1 MKPVLLLGDEPRIVV
16 AVARSLHARG
26 VPVDV
31 AAMTSGAP
39 RIVSTA
45 VRRWSRF
52 LDSPGGDDALLTTML
67 EAIGTYG
74 YDYLIPASDT
84 ALAVLAKHYG
94 AFPAGVRLGCPEPP
108 TVLAVLDK
116 ARTLEAAAACG
127 VPVPEDYRFDSRNA
141 CDHDAARMRFPVI
154 AKPREKRRPADA
166 GFKVR
171 RFETIDELR
180 SAWTADASFGV
191 RHLIQE
197 FCPGHGVGIEA
208 IMHDGQPLALFQHR
222 RVKEFPASGGVSVVA
237 ISEPVNHVLAEHAVR
252 LLQALSWSGVAMVEF
267 RVDDERGRVAL
278 MEINGRYWGSLALS
292 LRAGVDFPW
301 YAWQL
306 AHGEQP
312 CCPPAYRVGVRVRW
326 SAGAFQRLGAVAEEA
341 PASAFSR
348 ELSAAVRDFLSPTR
362 DMLWS
367 ARDPRPAVDEMI
379 RTMKSLGRTALKRR
393 LRSVAPRRIA
403 VLWKRSRLL
412 SPLCRRPYL
421 RNAILRMLGLKRHR
435 WPHDWPAARSVL
447 FVCHGNIIRSP
458 MAAALLR
465 NAMERW
471 GRPMEIESAGLHAHV
486 DQGPDPRAVAAAE
499 ELGVSLRR
507 HRANPMTPELAR
519 RADLIVVMDYFNE
532 AEVMA
537 RYPEARTKIALLGA
551 CRDQGGEGCEI
562 DDPYRE
568 DLDAV
573 RRCYDRLRTC
583 IAALAVR
590 LAAPEERGQ
599 SAAPLSE
606 SPMHSPN
613 PSADQTSD
621 RGNKRGA
628 LWNSS
633 VS

>member
-1 MKPVLLLGDEPRIVV
+1 MNPVLLLGDEPRIVV

-45 VRRWSRF
+45 VRRWNRF
-52 LDSPGGDDALLTTML
+52 PDQPESDDALFTSVLD
-67 EAIGTYG
+67 AIETYG

-84 ALAVLAKHYG
+84 ALAVLARHYD

-108 TVLAVLDK
+108 AVLAVLDK
-116 ARTLEAAAACG
+116 ARTLEAAATCG
-127 VPVPEDYRFDSRNA
+127 VPVPEDYRLDSPNA

-171 RFETIDELR
+171 RFETVDDLR
-180 SAWTADASFGV
+180 SAWSGDASFGV

-222 RVKEFPASGGVSVVA
+222 RLKEFPASGGVSVVA
-237 ISEPVNHVLAEHAVR
+237 ISEPVDPTLAEHAVR
-252 LLQALSWSGVAMVEF
+252 LLQALNWSGVAMVEF
-267 RVDDERGRVAL
+267 RVDEERARVAL

-306 AHGEQP
+306 AHGERP
-312 CCPPAYRVGVRVRW
+312 ICPPAYRVGVRVRW
-326 SAGAFQRLGAVAEEA
+326 SAGAFQRLGAAAQEA
-341 PASAFSR
+341 TASAFSR

-367 ARDPRPAVDEMI
+367 VRDPRPAVDEMI
-379 RTMKSLGRTALKRR
+379 RTMKALGRTALKRR
-393 LRSVAPRRIA
+393 LRSVAPRQLA
-403 VLWKRSRLL
+403 LLWKRSRLL

-435 WPHDWPAARSVL
+435 WPRSWTAARSVL

-471 GRPMEIESAGLHAHV
+471 GQSVEIESAGLHAHLH
-486 DQGPDPRAVAAAE
+486 QGPDPRAVAAAE
-499 ELGVSLRR
+499 ELGVSLRG
-507 HRANPMTPELAR
+507 HRATPMSPELAR

-562 DDPYRE
+562 DDPYGG

-583 IAALAVR
+583 IAALANR
-590 LAAPEERGQ
+590 LEDEAERDRPAAAYATSPLRSSNRGEEQHG
-599 SAAPLSE
+599 SA
-606 SPMHSPN
+606 
-613 PSADQTSD
+613 
-621 RGNKRGA
+621 
-628 LWNSS
+628 
-633 VS
+633 